1 MPGIQAISMMC
12 GSHGIKNCNGPRWLK
27 FLGLSTENNGY
38 SPIQIN
44 YQFTEGQEI
53 VLNNSISMKP
63 LNPEPIAC
71 DQIPPGSPENS
82 ETCSCNEC
90 STCMESAGKQL
101 LAKYIAKLSIPE
113 KQETTPTNKIYQLS
127 SWAILAF
134 IFFIFYVIVVLVYF
148 LIFNM
153 REKSSYNVSEKQAF
167 QENASIGRETYF
179 VGQNDFMAP
188 SSPSES
194 EHFVNVSKCGGQS
207 VLMQPLEQLQ
217 IIGTIL
223 RKYFSLLGNVRGKKS
238 MDTPFKSANITNY
251 DQDGLVEFGPAFE
264 HRFLLEAF
272 DLYQSIKN
280 LTASIPSKVN
290 EEFSQHKVDRKITL
304 DDICYKPLGGSCAV
318 QSIFIYFKDDKKAI
332 EDPNYLNQIKNC
344 VDNGLNP
351 KCFKDNDIPLI
362 YPGVALGGFE
372 NDQYIEAKS
381 LIFTILVVNNNDPQ
395 MNLQANYWEKEFISL
410 MENVS
415 KTNRYSTFKVAF
427 KAERSIEDELD
438 RQSRSDIFTV
448 AVSYL
453 IMFIYI
459 LLALGDLD
467 RCGTVLMTARFTL
480 GFVGVAVV
488 LLSVLASLGFFF
500 YFNIPA
506 TLIIV
511 EVIPFLVLAVGVDN
525 IFILVQS
532 YQRDKR
538 RDGET
543 LVEQIGRVVGE
554 IAPSMLLSS
563 LSMSACFFIGALT
576 EMPAVRMFA
585 FYAAVALIINF
596 FLQMTCFLG
605 LFTLD
610 TKRQLDHRLDIFW
623 CVQTS
628 KKRSDEYDSFNKES
642 VLYFLFKDIYSSF
655 LLQDKVRM
663 IVLLIFGAW
672 FFSSIVVLEKIQIGL
687 EQELTMPEDSYMINY
702 FDFYQKY
709 FITGPPVFF
718 MLIGDLNYS
727 DPKVQRLMCTK
738 PKCDTESLPSILVSW
753 IDSYFEYLENSDC
766 CFYRENNH
774 NSAIEQCTSSNDNC
788 RICWPKS
795 GWPTG
800 ELFNRYVPFFLR
812 QHPNAKCSKGG
823 LGRHDDAVR
832 YVIDDYSF
840 VDDDDGDGGDVI
852 DRNKI
857 YITTSYLMTYRK
869 VLKNSE
875 DFYYSLRASREIAQV
890 LTERLQNATGTNVIV
905 RPYSFPDV
913 FYEQYLTMW
922 PDTIKSLSISIF
934 TIFIVTYLFL
944 GLDFFSALIVAIT
957 IMMIIVDLMA
967 MMFWWDIPLN
977 AVSLVNLVV
986 GVGISVEF
994 CSHLVRSYSI
1004 CSAPTRISRAKESLE
1019 RMGSSILSGITLTD
1033 CGILILAF
1041 AKSKIF
1047 RVFYFRMYLGI
1058 ILFGTLHSLI
1068 FLPVLLSIIGPPINK
1083 QRLLLSFNRKISLSD
1098 KINSDPKAKRDNSK
1112 CVLTCSSASTPPSP
1126 EKIQKLEEPQQMQE

>member
-1 MPGIQAISMMC
+1 MMPGIQAISMMC

-217 IIGTIL
+217 IVNLTLGIRLERFFENIFRCWGMFVAKNPWTVIISSIIVSL
-223 RKYFSLLGNVRGKKS
+223 YLAAGVFTNYQVTTDPVDLWVASGSQARKDMENFNQKFWKFYRIEQVIIEPNNLA
-238 MDTPFKSANITNY
+238 PFKSANITNY

-332 EDPNYLNQIKNC
+332 ENPNYLNQIKNC

-738 PKCDTESLPSILVSW
+738 PKCDTESLPSILGLYSKLPNMYE
-753 IDSYFEYLENSDC
+753 I
-766 CFYRENNH
+766 
-774 NSAIEQCTSSNDNC
+774 
-788 RICWPKS
+788 
-795 GWPTG
+795 
-800 ELFNRYVPFFLR
+800 FF
-812 QHPNAKCSKGG
+812 
-823 LGRHDDAVR
+823 V
-832 YVIDDYSF
+832 
-840 VDDDDGDGGDVI
+840 
-852 DRNKI
+852 
-857 YITTSYLMTYRK
+857 
-869 VLKNSE
+869 
-875 DFYYSLRASREIAQV
+875 
-890 LTERLQNATGTNVIV
+890 
-905 RPYSFPDV
+905 
-913 FYEQYLTMW
+913 
-922 PDTIKSLSISIF
+922 SLS
-934 TIFIVTYLFL
+934 L
-944 GLDFFSALIVAIT
+944 
-957 IMMIIVDLMA
+957 
-967 MMFWWDIPLN
+967 
-977 AVSLVNLVV
+977 
-986 GVGISVEF
+986 
-994 CSHLVRSYSI
+994 
-1004 CSAPTRISRAKESLE
+1004 
-1019 RMGSSILSGITLTD
+1019 
-1033 CGILILAF
+1033 
-1041 AKSKIF
+1041 
-1047 RVFYFRMYLGI
+1047 
-1058 ILFGTLHSLI
+1058 
-1068 FLPVLLSIIGPPINK
+1068 
-1083 QRLLLSFNRKISLSD
+1083 
-1098 KINSDPKAKRDNSK
+1098 
-1112 CVLTCSSASTPPSP
+1112 
-1126 EKIQKLEEPQQMQE
+1126 